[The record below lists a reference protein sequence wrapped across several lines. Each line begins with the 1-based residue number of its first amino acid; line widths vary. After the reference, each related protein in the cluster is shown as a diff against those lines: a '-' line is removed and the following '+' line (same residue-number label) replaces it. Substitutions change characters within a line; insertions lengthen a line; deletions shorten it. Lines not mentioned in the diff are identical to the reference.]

1 MALTRQPFRR
11 YVRRRRCDLT
21 TCGNHEIR
29 EVAVPLLVEKDV
41 GGFEIT
47 MDDPLAV
54 GAASALPTCSSSREA
69 GSRFHGPR
77 SSACRERAAPQ
88 PAHDEVGTLGVAPV
102 VVQRDRVWMLELRY
116 QLGLGLEAADERR
129 VVDQLGTDDLDR
141 DLPPDRRLVRAIDDA
156 EVTAADLLAQLVAA
170 NRAAERAERG

>member
-1 MALTRQPFRR
+1 
-11 YVRRRRCDLT
+11 
-21 TCGNHEIR
+21 
-29 EVAVPLLVEKDV
+29 
-41 GGFEIT
+41 
-47 MDDPLAV
+47 
-54 GAASALPTCSSSREA
+54 
-69 GSRFHGPR
+69 
-77 SSACRERAAPQ
+77 
-88 PAHDEVGTLGVAPV
+88 
-102 VVQRDRVWMLELRY
+102 MLELRY